1 MSSAGTVERPVV
13 SVLLAVRDGG
23 AWLAESH
30 ASIQKQTLC
39 GWELVVVDDG
49 SADATGATLAAAAAA
64 DARVR
69 VFRQEKLGLVV
80 ALNRAAR
87 EARGEYL
94 ARMDADD
101 RAHPERLARQVSFL
115 DAHPEIGVL
124 GTAIR
129 RFGAA
134 RGIWRL
140 PEDDASLRAA
150 LLFETPFAHPTVM
163 MRRAVW
169 VAEGEG
175 YREDFRAAEDIDL
188 WERLAPYAR
197 FANLPDVLLE
207 YRVHPG
213 QVTCVATDSMA
224 RNGARVRQRWL
235 QRLGIEPTD
244 AEMARHEAI
253 AWVRMGSLAELEASG
268 AWLGRLAA
276 EGPKSGLLEPAAL
289 AAVLGRRWFVFANAH
304 SRLGWSAW
312 RTWRA
317 HRFGTGGVSPVRR
330 LRFALLCALRHRGG
344 SAA

>member
-1 MSSAGTVERPVV
+1 MSTRNPYV
-13 SVLLAVRDGG
+13 SVLLPVYNSARVILDALQSLENQTVRDFE
-23 AWLAESH
+23 A
-30 ASIQKQTLC
+30 
-39 GWELVVVDDG
+39 VVVNDG
-49 SADATGATLAAAAAA
+49 STDGTLELLQAAALRWRWL
-64 DARVR
+64 RV
-69 VFRQEKLGLVV
+69 VSQENGGVAM
-80 ALNRAAR
+80 ALNRAFG
-87 EARGEYL
+87 ESRGELL

-124 GTAIR
+124 GTAIS

-140 PEDDASLRAA
+140 PQDDASLRAA

-163 MRRAVW
+163 MRRSVW
-169 VAEGEG
+169 AAEGEG
-175 YREDFRAAEDIDL
+175 YREDFRAAQDIDL
-188 WERLAPYAR
+188 WERLAPQAR

-213 QVTCVATDSMA
+213 QVTYVATDAMA
-224 RNGARVRQRWL
+224 RNGACVRRRWL
-235 QRLGIEPTD
+235 RRLGIEPTD

-253 AWVRMGSLAELEASG
+253 AWVRSGSLAELEASG